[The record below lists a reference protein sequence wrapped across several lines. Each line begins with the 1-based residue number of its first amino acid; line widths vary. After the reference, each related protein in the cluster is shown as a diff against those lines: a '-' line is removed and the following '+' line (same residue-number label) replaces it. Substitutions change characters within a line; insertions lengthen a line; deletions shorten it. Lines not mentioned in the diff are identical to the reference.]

1 MDGGSIEKCC
11 RLDQVLK
18 PITNHLKLHVGD
30 NLSADLES
38 RLDLPGINKFISA
51 FEKLTGWTLAC
62 QKEEPRPAERALG
75 RLAMTQAGELE
86 YLCLAPQATTDPS
99 EIPQE
104 GRDLGQSLS
113 RILAELQTTRR
124 ALWQREAELAT
135 AVPVVSHQED
145 VSELGLRLQSILRGA
160 VEGLEM
166 SAAALYLLDDSTS
179 ELKLR
184 SHWGLPSLRFVEPAR
199 PLRGSMADLEAL
211 TGHAVVMEDTRLFAH
226 WNIPE
231 SFLSAICV
239 PVTGANA
246 ILGTLWLF
254 CDRSRDY
261 SSRETQLVELMAGR
275 IATEIERRV
284 LLNEF
289 DQTRALQTQSDQV
302 AQWLDERSR
311 LIPPMIEGWAACSA
325 ATQSPASSGNFH
337 HWRLLENDDLMVGL
351 AGLPGA
357 AAGVMTGT
365 LLRGAL
371 QGQLG
376 YNDQVGSILQNLNQ
390 VAWSSSPSEGVA
402 SMFLARIDTKNG
414 WIESCTAGAM
424 DAYILRPHGWEPIV
438 RDGAPLGAE
447 PEVQFATQRHQIAPG
462 DVLVVMS
469 DQQFDANEIGVNTTR
484 IAETLLRHIHL
495 SPTEISQMAIEL
507 MNEQVSDERNRSVV
521 VVKRQE

>member
-1 MDGGSIEKCC
+1 M
-11 RLDQVLK
+11 K

-38 RLDLPGINKFISA
+38 RLDLPGINKFVSA
-51 FEKLTGWTLAC
+51 FEKLTGWTIGC
-62 QKEEPRPAERALG
+62 QKDEPQPVERALG
-75 RLAMTQAGELE
+75 RLPMTSAGELE
-86 YLCLAPQATTDPS
+86 YLCMVPQPATNSS
-99 EIPQE
+99 EIPAE

-135 AVPVVSHQED
+135 AVPVVSHHED
-145 VSELGLRLQSILRGA
+145 ASELATRLQSILRGA

-166 SAAALYLLDDSTS
+166 TAAALYLLDDSTS
-179 ELKLR
+179 QLKLR

-199 PLRGSMADLEAL
+199 PLRGAMADLEAL
-211 TGHAVVMEDTRLFAH
+211 TGHAVVMEDARLFAH
-226 WNIPE
+226 WDIPE

-239 PVTGANA
+239 PVTGENA
-246 ILGTLWLF
+246 ILGTMWIF

-284 LLNEF
+284 LLDKF
-289 DQTRALQTQSDQV
+289 DQNRDLQAQCDQV

-311 LIPPMIEGWAACSA
+311 LIPPMIDGWAASGA
-325 ATQSPASSGNFH
+325 STQSLAASGNFH
-337 HWRLLENDDLMVGL
+337 HWRLLDDDDLMVGL
-351 AGLPGA
+351 AGVPGE

-376 YNDQVGSILQNLNQ
+376 YNHHVDSILQNLNQ
-390 VAWSSSPSEGVA
+390 VAWSSSPSEGSA
-402 SMFLARIDTKNG
+402 SMFLGRIDTRDG
-414 WIESCTAGAM
+414 WIESCTAGAI

-438 RDGAPLGAE
+438 QDGAPLGVE
-447 PEVQFATQRHQIAPG
+447 PEAKFVPQRHRIAPG

-469 DQQFDANEIGVNTTR
+469 DRRLDSNETGIDTTQ

-495 SPTEISQMAIEL
+495 SPTEISQMATEL
-507 MNEQVSDERNRSVV
+507 MNEQLSDERSRSVV